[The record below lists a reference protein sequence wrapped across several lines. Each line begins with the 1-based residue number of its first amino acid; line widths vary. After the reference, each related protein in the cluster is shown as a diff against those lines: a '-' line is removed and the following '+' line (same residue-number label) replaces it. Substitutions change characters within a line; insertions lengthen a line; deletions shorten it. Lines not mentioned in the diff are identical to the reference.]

1 MRAALE
7 LADSPEA
14 ALRAV
19 ASGQGNAAFVDA
31 YMEGFEQFMGD
42 QLLYSY
48 RNVNSDF
55 FSPTVSNLT
64 KSKLER
70 FSFVAPV
77 AGVGSTQP
85 VSRELGAQMA
95 REFSEMFEAV
105 ADD

>member
-19 ASGQGNAAFVDA
+19 ASEQGNAAFVDA

-48 RNVNSDF
+48 RNVNNDF

-64 KSKLER
+64 KSKLQR
-70 FSFVAPV
+70 YSFVAL
-77 AGVGSTQP
+77 S
-85 VSRELGAQMA
+85 LGLA
-95 REFSEMFEAV
+95 RPSQ
-105 ADD
+105 